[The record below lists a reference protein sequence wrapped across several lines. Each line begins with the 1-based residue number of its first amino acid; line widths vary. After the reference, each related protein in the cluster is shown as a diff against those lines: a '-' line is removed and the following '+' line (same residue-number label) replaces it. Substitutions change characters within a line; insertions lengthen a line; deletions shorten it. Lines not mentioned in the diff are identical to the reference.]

1 MVFPVVMYECESW
14 TIKEA
19 EHWRIDA
26 FELWYWEKTLER
38 SLDGKKIKPVS
49 PKGNQPWLF
58 IERTDVEAPILWPSD
73 MKSWLNGKDPNAGK
87 DWRQEGKG
95 TTENEMVGW
104 HYQLNGHEFE
114 QTLGDSEGGGSLACS
129 SPWGHKNMNSTKWL
143 NNNKPNALLS
153 TSEDLWEFHSNLSSV
168 KGSCLVHLVLRTWH
182 MIHGWC

>member
-1 MVFPVVMYECESW
+1 MYECESW

-104 HYQLNGHEFE
+104 HYQLNGYEFE